1 MRTQDRFDI
10 AIVGAGSAGLTG
22 AGFAAQLGA
31 RVALLEKDR
40 IGGDCT
46 WTGCVPSK
54 TLLRSAHTA
63 HELERAST
71 FGLEA
76 GSVRADMPAVH
87 ARVSGAIAQIYEHT
101 TPEALRL
108 RGIDVF
114 IGDTAFLDACRL
126 RCGEERIAAKH
137 IVICTGAHASVPDVR
152 GLSSVPY
159 LTYGEMFD
167 LTALPAHLLIMGAG
181 PLGVEMAQAFRR
193 LGAGVTIV
201 GPGILEREE
210 PEAQSLV
217 KSVLEREGIE
227 VILDH
232 AVEVRQ
238 TASGIELRTEQ
249 ATYSGD
255 ALLVAAGRSPNVEG
269 LGLEH
274 AGVAHDAEGIHVDRY
289 LRTSVK
295 NIYACGD
302 VIGGPQFSHLAGWQG
317 FYAVRNALIAGR
329 SRGRSTTLPAVTF
342 SDPEVARVGMIE
354 SEARDRFGDRVHVHT
369 WPMTK
374 LDRAVCDGEQDGFI
388 KLLTDRRRKILG
400 ATIVATRAG
409 EMIAE
414 ITLAIHKGMSV
425 DDIAGTIHAYPTWT
439 SGVQL
444 AALDVMMARFTS
456 SRLGHLIRRMSG
468 FG

>member
-1 MRTQDRFDI
+1 MTKRDQFDI

-31 RVALLEKDR
+31 RVALFEKDR

-54 TLLRSAHTA
+54 TLLRSAHA
-63 HELERAST
+63 GHELARASS
-71 FGLEA
+71 FGLEPD
-76 GSVRADMPAVH
+76 SVRTDMHRVH
-87 ARVSGAIAQIYEHT
+87 ARIDGAIAQIYEHT

-114 IGDTAFLDACRL
+114 MGATEFLDARTL
-126 RCGEERIAAKH
+126 VCGGERITAKH
-137 IVICTGAHASVPDVR
+137 IVICTGAHATVPEVH

-159 LTYGEMFD
+159 LTYSEMFD
-167 LTALPAHLLIMGAG
+167 LTVLPAHLLVMGAG

-193 LGAGVTIV
+193 LGARVTIV
-201 GPGILEREE
+201 GPAVLEREE
-210 PEAQSLV
+210 PEAQSLME
-217 KSVLEREGIE
+217 SVLEREGIE
-227 VILDH
+227 VVLDR
-232 AVEVRQ
+232 AIEVRA
-238 TASGIELRTEQ
+238 TSGRIELLTEN
-249 ATYSGD
+249 AAYSGD
-255 ALLVAAGRSPNVEG
+255 TLLVAAGRSPNVGG
-269 LGLEH
+269 LALGR
-274 AGVAHDAEGIHVDRY
+274 AGVAYDAEGIHVDRY

-302 VIGGPQFSHLAGWQG
+302 VIGGPQFSHLAGWQC
-317 FYAVRNALIAGR
+317 FYAVRNALIPGR
-329 SRGRSTTLPAVTF
+329 SRARSTTLPAVTF

-354 SEARDRFGDRVHVHT
+354 SEAREKFGDRVHVHT
-369 WPMTK
+369 WPMAK

-388 KLLTDRRRKILG
+388 KLVTDRRRRILG

-414 ITLAIHKGMSV
+414 ITLAIHKGMGV
-425 DDIAGTIHAYPTWT
+425 GDIAGTIHAYPTWA

-444 AALDVMMARFTS
+444 AALDVMMAQFTS
-456 SRLGHLIRRMSG
+456 SRLGRLVRWMSG
-468 FG
+468 FA

>member
-63 HELERAST
+63 HELERAAT

-76 GSVRADMPAVH
+76 GSVRTDMPRVH
-87 ARVSGAIAQIYEHT
+87 ARVDGAIAQIYEHT

-114 IGDTAFLDACRL
+114 IGDTAFLDACTL

-137 IVICTGAHASVPDVR
+137 IVICTGAHATVPKVR
-152 GLSSVPY
+152 GLPSVPY

-167 LTALPAHLLIMGAG
+167 LTVMPSRLLVMGAG
-181 PLGVEMAQAFRR
+181 PLGVEMAQAFGR

-210 PEAQSLV
+210 PEAQALI
-217 KSVLEREGIE
+217 KSVLERERIE
-227 VILDH
+227 VILER
-232 AVEVRQ
+232 AVEVRP
-238 TASGIELRTEQ
+238 TSSGIELRTEQ
-249 ATYSGD
+249 AAYSGD
-255 ALLVAAGRSPNVEG
+255 TLLVAAGRSPNVEG
-269 LGLEH
+269 FGLEH
-274 AGVAHDAEGIHVDRY
+274 AGVAHDAEGIHVDQY

-302 VIGGPQFSHLAGWQG
+302 VIGGPQFSHLAGWQC
-317 FYAVRNALIAGR
+317 FYAVRNALIVGR
-329 SRGRSTTLPAVTF
+329 TRGRSATLPAVTF

-354 SEARDRFGDRVHVHT
+354 SEAREQFGDRVQVHT
-369 WPMTK
+369 WPITK
-374 LDRAVCDGEQDGFI
+374 SDRAVCDGEQDGFI

-425 DDIAGTIHAYPTWT
+425 DDIAGTIHAYPTWS

-456 SRLGHLIRRMSG
+456 SRLGRLIRRMSG